1 MISLF
6 SLATGAA
13 SRVPIAAYQ
22 GKQMGET
29 SLLRSMLHLIV
40 AGRILLA
47 DRYYASFWLFAAGT
61 MKKIDVAAQAHR
73 LRKVDFRRGSKL
85 GYLDQVVEYRK
96 PHRPNRMS
104 KKEYMKYPDRFAFAI
119 SGTRYIRRA
128 FELVK

>member
-1 MISLF
+1 
-6 SLATGAA
+6 
-13 SRVPIAAYQ
+13 
-22 GKQMGET
+22 
-29 SLLRSMLHLIV
+29 
-40 AGRILLA
+40 
-47 DRYYASFWLFAAGT
+47 LFAAGT